1 MHSQARLMPFLS
13 LCELA
18 SMENTA
24 TVEKVRKPEFPGPW
38 WTLYRYQHGRRKHMG
53 AWRQIVKNIRALS
66 VFETLP
72 QARHALLDHPTGH
85 RIYIQKNEVR
95 PDVAPGSTLVLKH
108 AKQAAKTT
116 LKYAQFRAMQ

>member
-24 TVEKVRKPEFPGPW
+24 TVEKASKPEFPGPW

-53 AWRQIVKNIRALS
+53 TWKQVLKNIRALS

-72 QARHALLDHPTGH
+72 QARDALFSHPTGH
-85 RIYIQKNEVR
+85 RVYIQQNEFR
-95 PDVAPGSTLVLKH
+95 PDVAQGASLVIRH
-108 AKQAAKTT
+108 AKQAAKAT
-116 LKYAQFRAMQ
+116 LKYAQFRPMQ